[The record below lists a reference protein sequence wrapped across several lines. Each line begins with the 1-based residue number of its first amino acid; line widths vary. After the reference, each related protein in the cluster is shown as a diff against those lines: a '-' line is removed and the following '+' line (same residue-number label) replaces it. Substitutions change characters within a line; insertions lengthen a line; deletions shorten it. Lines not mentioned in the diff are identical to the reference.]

1 MGWVT
6 GLFAWCFLSWLD
18 LLYCSGSSFGI
29 LTALSWKSYWDLLRK
44 WCAFFRVLCWTR
56 ARLAKPFSQCSWLPD
71 AKDRLQHGLAVGLVR
86 ERRFCILISE
96 FCSLM
101 WDLFRHICWRLSDVL
116 GASYCDILRL
126 AIAPCFSAP
135 GHFQLILKACEWLY
149 AEICCCTYMRA
160 RPIVTECGTFHHSTQ
175 IRCPDRDFL
184 FVSCGGLLD
193 FFSLHAFDAQMRY
206 IRYIIFMFY
215 RYSACRIAPVLN
227 SGQFESML
235 GAYYSYYSNYFVLST
250 GQGRISGIAAMW
262 TAQAELL
269 RARQAIWFR
278 STGFGPRIAW
288 PVACVEQCEF

>member
-1 MGWVT
+1 M
-6 GLFAWCFLSWLD
+6 
-18 LLYCSGSSFGI
+18 
-29 LTALSWKSYWDLLRK
+29 
-44 WCAFFRVLCWTR
+44 
-56 ARLAKPFSQCSWLPD
+56 
-71 AKDRLQHGLAVGLVR
+71 
-86 ERRFCILISE
+86 
-96 FCSLM
+96 
-101 WDLFRHICWRLSDVL
+101 SDVL

-135 GHFQLILKACEWLY
+135 
-149 AEICCCTYMRA
+149 
-160 RPIVTECGTFHHSTQ
+160 
-175 IRCPDRDFL
+175 DFL

-269 RARQAIWFR
+269 RARQAI
-278 STGFGPRIAW
+278 
-288 PVACVEQCEF
+288 

>member
-1 MGWVT
+1 
-6 GLFAWCFLSWLD
+6 
-18 LLYCSGSSFGI
+18 
-29 LTALSWKSYWDLLRK
+29 
-44 WCAFFRVLCWTR
+44 
-56 ARLAKPFSQCSWLPD
+56 
-71 AKDRLQHGLAVGLVR
+71 
-86 ERRFCILISE
+86 
-96 FCSLM
+96 
-101 WDLFRHICWRLSDVL
+101 
-116 GASYCDILRL
+116 
-126 AIAPCFSAP
+126 
-135 GHFQLILKACEWLY
+135 
-149 AEICCCTYMRA
+149 MRA

-269 RARQAIWFR
+269 RARQAI
-278 STGFGPRIAW
+278 
-288 PVACVEQCEF
+288 

>member
-1 MGWVT
+1 MLRYVVVHTCARGP
-6 GLFAWCFLSWLD
+6 
-18 LLYCSGSSFGI
+18 LLQSV
-29 LTALSWKSYWDLLRK
+29 A
-44 WCAFFRVLCWTR
+44 
-56 ARLAKPFSQCSWLPD
+56 
-71 AKDRLQHGLAVGLVR
+71 
-86 ERRFCILISE
+86 
-96 FCSLM
+96 
-101 WDLFRHICWRLSDVL
+101 
-116 GASYCDILRL
+116 
-126 AIAPCFSAP
+126 
-135 GHFQLILKACEWLY
+135 HFI
-149 AEICCCTYMRA
+149 IR
-160 RPIVTECGTFHHSTQ
+160 Q

-269 RARQAIWFR
+269 RARQAI
-278 STGFGPRIAW
+278 
-288 PVACVEQCEF
+288 